1 MTEMIH
7 KLQNIFGKYTEA
19 QATFKVQ
26 TLATH
31 FLDTTNIYIPHT
43 PFDKLNPG
51 LQLVKDYKK
60 ITKIKKE
67 AEVNIQDKNK
77 ARVRSTKR
85 AKHIIRCNTFEDYV
99 TFTFAEDRYDFDKC
113 LRKMETW
120 LENQK
125 KRIGHFEYVIVIEF
139 HKDGAIHFHALF
151 QGYKGKIVPAINP
164 HTGKQLRKRGRLVFS
179 YPAYTLGHME
189 VYKCK
194 TNQKDRSILE
204 YYLNK
209 LEKYL
214 TKEQSILPT
223 NRKRFWTTRGLKRPQ
238 LEYNPAWYT
247 PDMKPV
253 WKNDNE
259 WGTTLIFTHEQI
271 RQARDSKK
279 VTG

>member
-1 MTEMIH
+1 
-7 KLQNIFGKYTEA
+7 
-19 QATFKVQ
+19 
-26 TLATH
+26 
-31 FLDTTNIYIPHT
+31 
-43 PFDKLNPG
+43 
-51 LQLVKDYKK
+51 
-60 ITKIKKE
+60 
-67 AEVNIQDKNK
+67 
-77 ARVRSTKR
+77 
-85 AKHIIRCNTFEDYV
+85 
-99 TFTFAEDRYDFDKC
+99 
-113 LRKMETW
+113 
-120 LENQK
+120 
-125 KRIGHFEYVIVIEF
+125 
-139 HKDGAIHFHALF
+139 
-151 QGYKGKIVPAINP
+151 
-164 HTGKQLRKRGRLVFS
+164 
-179 YPAYTLGHME
+179 ME